1 MRNEKKLFRLKKIV
15 SVFCIVFC
23 LLLALP
29 SRFELSANAG
39 STSVTVSPSESI
51 QAAINNATA
60 GDTILVSA
68 GMYNESLQ
76 INKSISLIGEDPNQT
91 IINGQNSQFV
101 VSITADNVTVEGFTI
116 QSALNLN
123 PNSGISVTLSKGSTI
138 DRNTVSNCQQGM
150 NLSSSSNNTISDS
163 TITNNQ
169 QGITLSSSSNNTIS
183 DSTITNNQQGITLS
197 SSSGNAISDNVI
209 TGNSQGGIALIASS
223 NNMFSA
229 NAISNNYGAYG
240 GLYLYSSGGNVFSD
254 NTLDDNYPA
263 GETISLYCYQNI
275 FYDNNFFDAF
285 QVSSTSPSN
294 IWDFGGEGNYWSN
307 YTGHNRGDGIGI
319 ESYTVAPNN
328 RDNHPLMGKFS
339 SSTATFVGETY
350 QISVVSNSTVSGFEF
365 EIGIETGNRIILFNV
380 AGVEGT
386 VGFSRVA
393 IPTGLMNTSVM
404 VLVGDRE
411 IAPTWVSSQD
421 AAFRYLYFTYSHSN
435 QTVLIISSRTLD
447 LYNQLLSNFL
457 ALNATYYEL
466 LSNYTAQLPIIKSFY
481 NLNSTYNALL
491 NSYANLLGNYSQL
504 QQSYQDLN
512 ASYQQH
518 LSGDNQNLQNVRSLM
533 YIFAAGTAVL
543 IVATVYFSKRMY
555 SRPKEASEKREAILS
570 QSADSAV
577 YNLV

>member
-1 MRNEKKLFRLKKIV
+1 MCNEKKLFRLKKLILV
-15 SVFCIVFC
+15 LCIVFC

-29 SRFELSANAG
+29 SRFELSANAD

-76 INKSISLIGEDPNQT
+76 INKSISLIGEDRDRT
-91 IINGQNSQFV
+91 IINGQNNQFI
-101 VSITADNVTVEGFTI
+101 VSIMAENVTIQGFTI
-116 QSALNLN
+116 ECTLNLD
-123 PNSGISVTLSKGSTI
+123 PSSGIYMFPSKGSTI
-138 DRNTVSNCQQGM
+138 SNDIVE
-150 NLSSSSNNTISDS
+150 NS
-163 TITNNQ
+163 Q
-169 QGITLSSSSNNTIS
+169 QGITLASSNNNTIS
-183 DSTITNNQQGITLS
+183 GNIITNTQQGIAFSNSLDNS
-197 SSSGNAISDNVI
+197 VSDNVI
-209 TGNSQGGIALIASS
+209 TANSQGGILLTASS
-223 NNMFSA
+223 NNLFSG
-229 NAISNNYGAYG
+229 NIISNNYGNNG
-240 GLYLYSSGGNVFSD
+240 GIYMYASGGNVFSGNTFAD
-254 NTLDDNYPA
+254 NNPA
-263 GETISLYCYQNI
+263 GETISPYCYQNI
-275 FYDNNFFDAF
+275 FYDNNFLEAF

-294 IWDFGGEGNYWSN
+294 IWESGGEGNYWSS
-307 YTGHNRGDGIGI
+307 YAGHNRGDGIGI
-319 ESYTVAPNN
+319 ESYTIAPNN
-328 RDNHPLMGKFS
+328 RDSHPLMGKFS

-411 IAPTWVSSQD
+411 IAPTWLSSQNT
-421 AAFRYLYFTYSHSN
+421 AFRYLYFTYSHSN
-435 QTVLIISSRTLD
+435 QTVLVISSGTLD
-447 LYNQLLSNFL
+447 LYNQLLRNFL
-457 ALNATYYEL
+457 ALNATYSEL
-466 LSNYTAQLPIIKSFY
+466 LNNYTAQLPIITSFY
-481 NLNSTYNALL
+481 NLNNTYNVLL
-491 NSYANLLGNYSQL
+491 NSYANLLGNYSQF
-504 QQSYQDLN
+504 QQRYQDLN

-518 LSGDNQNLQNVRSLM
+518 LSDDNQNLQNVRSLM

-570 QSADSAV
+570 QPGNSAV
-577 YNLV
+577 YDLV